1 MAELES
7 TVQRLELEDVSLDE
21 SIRLFSR
28 GVELTAMCNTILGEI
43 EGKIVRL
50 VESGPGEIKEEP
62 YS

>member
-1 MAELES
+1 
-7 TVQRLELEDVSLDE
+7 VQRLELEDVSLDE